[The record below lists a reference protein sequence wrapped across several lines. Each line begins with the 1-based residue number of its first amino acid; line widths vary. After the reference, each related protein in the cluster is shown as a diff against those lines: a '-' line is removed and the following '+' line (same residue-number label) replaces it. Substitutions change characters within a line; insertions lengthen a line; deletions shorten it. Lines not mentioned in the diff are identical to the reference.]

1 MDIALPATSSLGKY
15 FFLAMGS
22 NLKDKFFR
30 FSVSGY
36 STERN
41 FNKNILAFG
50 SGRLLGA
57 AANSIPGKDVA
68 LVPEMK
74 QSPHLI
80 VPSQDDIPAPASVA
94 SVGTSLWNELLPAEV
109 SRTGTTITC
118 SAKYFNI
125 IYKIGT

>member
-1 MDIALPATSSLGKY
+1 
-15 FFLAMGS
+15 MGS